1 MRIVLREDVEKLG
14 RRGEIVEVAAGYARN
29 FLLPK
34 GKALQATD
42 GNLKRVEQERRKF
55 AVHLAK
61 EKEDAAAMARR
72 LAGISCTIVRK
83 VGENDH
89 DHLYGSVTPSDIA
102 EYLLKEGVELDK
114 RRILLEEPIKALG
127 IYTIPVRLHPEVS
140 GEIRVWVVKE

>member
-14 RRGEIVEVAAGYARN
+14 RRGEIVDVAPGYARN

-34 GKALQATD
+34 GKALHATD

-55 AVHLAK
+55 AVRLAR
-61 EKEDAAAMARR
+61 EKEDAAAVARR

-83 VGENDH
+83 VGENDQ
-89 DHLYGSVTPSDIA
+89 LYGSVTPSDIA
-102 EYLLKEGVELDK
+102 EYLVKEGVELDK

-127 IYTIPVRLHPEVS
+127 IYTIPVKLHPEVN

>member
-14 RRGEIVEVAAGYARN
+14 RRGEIVEVAPGYARN

-34 GKALQATD
+34 GKALHATD

-55 AVHLAK
+55 AVRLAK

-83 VGENDH
+83 VGENDQ
-89 DHLYGSVTPSDIA
+89 LYGSVTPSDIA
-102 EYLLKEGVELDK
+102 EYLVKEGVELDK
-114 RRILLEEPIKALG
+114 RRILLDEPIKALG
-127 IYTIPVRLHPEVS
+127 IYTIPVKLHPEVS

>member
-14 RRGEIVEVAAGYARN
+14 RRGEIVDVAAGYARN

-34 GKALQATD
+34 GKALHATD

-61 EKEDAAAMARR
+61 EKEDAAAMGRR
-72 LAGISCTIVRK
+72 LAGVSCTIVRK
-83 VGENDH
+83 VGENDQ
-89 DHLYGSVTPSDIA
+89 LYGSVTAADIA
-102 EYLLKEGVELDK
+102 EYLLKEGIEIDK
-114 RRILLEEPIKALG
+114 RRILLDEPIKALG
-127 IYTIPVRLHPEVS
+127 IYTLPVKLHAEVN

>member
-14 RRGEIVEVAAGYARN
+14 RRGEIVDVAAGYARN

-34 GKALQATD
+34 GKALHATD

-89 DHLYGSVTPSDIA
+89 LYGSVTPADIA
-102 EYLLKEGVELDK
+102 EYLVKEGIELDK
-114 RRILLEEPIKALG
+114 RRILLDEPIKALG

>member
-14 RRGEIVEVAAGYARN
+14 RRGEIVDVAAGYARN

-34 GKALQATD
+34 GKALHATD

-55 AVHLAK
+55 AVRLAK

-89 DHLYGSVTPSDIA
+89 LYGSVTPADIA
-102 EYLLKEGVELDK
+102 EYLAKEGVELDK
-114 RRILLEEPIKALG
+114 RRILLDEPIKALG
-127 IYTIPVRLHPEVS
+127 IYTIPVKLHPEVS

>member
-14 RRGEIVEVAAGYARN
+14 RRGEVIDVAPGYARN

-34 GKALQATD
+34 GKALHATD

-55 AVHLAK
+55 AVRVAK

-83 VGENDH
+83 VGENDQ
-89 DHLYGSVTPSDIA
+89 LYGSVTPSDVA
-102 EYLLKEGVELDK
+102 DYLVKEGIELDK
-114 RRILLEEPIKALG
+114 RRILLDEPIKALG
-127 IYTIPVRLHPEVS
+127 IYTIPVKLHPEVT